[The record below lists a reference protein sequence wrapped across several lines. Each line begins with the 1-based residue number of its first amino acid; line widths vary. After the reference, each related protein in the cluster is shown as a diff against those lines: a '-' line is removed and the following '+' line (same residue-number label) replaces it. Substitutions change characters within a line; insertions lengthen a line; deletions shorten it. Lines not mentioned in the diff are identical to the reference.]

1 MLAPLTNAEIRKL
14 KAASQRLKATFKV
27 GKSGLSP
34 QFVQSLDEALKHNDL
49 IKVKFDEF
57 KEEKKSIAPVL
68 ADKTSS
74 HLVMLVGNVA
84 VLYRK
89 KPQTHGAPGQKGV

>member
-1 MLAPLTNAEIRKL
+1 MTNAEIRKL

-34 QFVQSLDEALKHNDL
+34 QFVQSLDEALKYNDL

-57 KEEKKSIAPVL
+57 KEEKQSIAPML

-89 KPQTHGAPGQKGV
+89 KSDTLGAPGEKGV

>member
-1 MLAPLTNAEIRKL
+1 MAAPLTNAEIRKL
-14 KAASQRLKATFKV
+14 KAASQRLKATFKI
-27 GKSGLSP
+27 GRSGLSP
-34 QFVQSLDEALKHNDL
+34 QFLQSLDEALRHNDL

-57 KEEKKSIAPVL
+57 KDERKSIAPAL

-84 VLYRK
+84 VLYRRKPENVAPEIK
-89 KPQTHGAPGQKGV
+89 K